1 MIFIN
6 KNLILFFLALALSIL
21 HWPFFF
27 SHADVATVEI
37 RYILWGVAI
46 IMLSLQLNTKYS
58 PSDFLILI
66 LISSFIFLEIILSVN
81 PINNILSYYS
91 MLLLIILYFCY
102 LKSDKKNAD
111 AFIKYWFR
119 FSIFVMLSSI
129 IVAIMHNLI
138 NTAFDPLNFYETYV
152 HPKRYAVDTFSIFG
166 KTSFKE
172 SFAGI
177 IDIERTSGYFNEP
190 ADLGFFALI
199 NLLII
204 KAFYKTNIFS
214 VKNTAKWPSIIT
226 ILAGLV
232 STSFTFYISLTI
244 LIFIEMFMTKKRFV
258 FLILAL
264 IPIIILITL
273 LLPNFVDLLSA
284 SSLFDRY
291 IRISCGITIL
301 SGLDIIQ
308 NLFGIGLDRSC
319 DLYLHI
325 VKDGIVYNPG
335 FSSGYMKTIIGRG
348 MLALIFL
355 LIVLFWILRHSKIS
369 IFFYLLYFLV
379 ISWNTQYI
387 YLFMMLV
394 IFSITHYNHYNLEK
408 YRN

>member
-1 MIFIN
+1 
-6 KNLILFFLALALSIL
+6 
-21 HWPFFF
+21 
-27 SHADVATVEI
+27 
-37 RYILWGVAI
+37 
-46 IMLSLQLNTKYS
+46 
-58 PSDFLILI
+58 
-66 LISSFIFLEIILSVN
+66 
-81 PINNILSYYS
+81 
-91 MLLLIILYFCY
+91 
-102 LKSDKKNAD
+102 
-111 AFIKYWFR
+111 
-119 FSIFVMLSSI
+119 
-129 IVAIMHNLI
+129 
-138 NTAFDPLNFYETYV
+138 
-152 HPKRYAVDTFSIFG
+152 
-166 KTSFKE
+166 
-172 SFAGI
+172 
-177 IDIERTSGYFNEP
+177 
-190 ADLGFFALI
+190 
-199 NLLII
+199 
-204 KAFYKTNIFS
+204 
-214 VKNTAKWPSIIT
+214 
-226 ILAGLV
+226 
-232 STSFTFYISLTI
+232 
-244 LIFIEMFMTKKRFV
+244 MTKKRFV